1 MKNLVQIWG
10 LIRAPQEIS
19 LKVKLTIYLFF
30 VFLFQMQATV
40 HSENEKFTLNLN
52 YLGYEKVSAME
63 SHTDSSLETSK
74 TTRIKID
81 GNVKD
86 GFGMQS
92 ANAQQTI
99 TGTVSDEQGPIPG
112 ANILIQG
119 TTRGTQSDFDG
130 NYSIEASPD
139 DVLIISYIG
148 YATQNIVV
156 GDQTIINVSLQ
167 TDQEQLDEV
176 VVIGYG
182 TVKKSD
188 LTGSVSSVN
197 TDEINKTQ
205 VPSLAQAVQGR
216 AAGVVV
222 SKTSG
227 QPGSTPTVRIR
238 GIGTVNNA
246 DPLYIVDGVPIN
258 DIANIN
264 FADAESVEI
273 LKDAS
278 ATAIY
283 GSRAANGVVLITTK
297 TGRKDS
303 APLISYSSYYGFEEK
318 IDNLDVLNAEQWAT
332 INNEGRVNDGN
343 PINPDLENPSSLE
356 TFNWRDAV
364 YKTGTVANHQVSV
377 AGGTDKTNY
386 YFSFGHFDQKGII
399 KNTSFRRTNFR
410 INNTYQIK
418 PKIKLGHNIQYTN
431 AKTVGI
437 LDGGINSNQKTA
449 FTGYVIDPASPISND
464 DGTPARPL
472 FSTEILN
479 PVGSTIYNLR
489 PSSREGFLGNLFVN
503 IDLFEDLTFSSNIGV
518 EINNRKVDN
527 FEEEFFI
534 SAEQNRPNN
543 RYVLTRAEN
552 RTLIWFNTLN
562 YQKTFNEKHNF
573 SALLGHETQQLK
585 FNSVNATR
593 SNIPDGVEN
602 PTLGSGAVD
611 TATNSGNISESS
623 LLSFF
628 GRVNYNF
635 GQRYL
640 ITATYR
646 ADGSSR
652 FGSNNSFAYFP
663 SLALAWN
670 LHNEN
675 FFDVKSIDQIKFRV
689 GWGETG
695 NQDIPNSAI
704 FSTLSTNN
712 NYALGDAESAAIGLG
727 PTRPGNPDLR
737 WETTTTTNF
746 GVDLGLFKNS
756 FTLSADYFIK
766 NTSDLLLETPIPRL
780 SGFSGNPTVNAG
792 EIENKGLELVAN
804 FKKKIGDFNFSLG
817 GNISFV
823 DNVVVSLAD
832 EGSVITAG
840 RAGNG
845 YVDLSRTEVGQ
856 PLASFYGLEMIGIF
870 QDDSEIE
877 NNASLPGNQPG
888 DVRYRD
894 VNDDG
899 VINDDDRKIIGSP
912 LPDFTYGIN
921 LDLAYKQVDLSVFF
935 QGSQGND
942 IFNATG
948 WMLEGFLDSNL
959 STGFLNRWNGPGT
972 SNTVPRATFAGFSN
986 NNLASSRFVEDGSYL
1001 RLKNIQLGYTLP
1013 ESVLDKTFISFA
1025 RIYIAGQNLL
1035 TFTNYNGLDPELGI
1049 DDTQTQTGNRTTLD
1063 IGIDRGRFP
1072 SARTISLGIDVNF

>member
-1 MKNLVQIWG
+1 MKNLARKWEKERNPVRLSSNI
-10 LIRAPQEIS
+10 
-19 LKVKLTIYLFF
+19 KLA
-30 VFLFQMQATV
+30 VFLFFAFLLQIQATV
-40 HSENEKFTLNLN
+40 PSEIETIILKKDSFNHEKLYKTAQSRVEFNLFDKDSDSKYN
-52 YLGYEKVSAME
+52 IHEDKFE
-63 SHTDSSLETSK
+63 S
-74 TTRIKID
+74 
-81 GNVKD
+81 
-86 GFGMQS
+86 QS
-92 ANAQQTI
+92 PNSQQII
-99 TGTVSDEQGPIPG
+99 TGTISDEQGPIPG
-112 ANILIQG
+112 VNILVKG
-119 TTRGTQSDFDG
+119 TSRGTQSDFDG
-130 NYSIEASPD
+130 NYSIQ
-139 DVLIISYIG
+139 VLPSETLVVSYIG
-148 YATQNIVV
+148 YVTQNIQV
-156 GDQTIINVSLQ
+156 GNQTVINVLLQ
-167 TDQEQLDEV
+167 TDQQQLDEV
-176 VVIGYG
+176 VVVGYG

-188 LTGSVSSVN
+188 LTGSVSSVR
-197 TDEINKTQ
+197 TEEINKTQ

-216 AAGVVV
+216 VAGVSV

-238 GIGTVNNA
+238 GVGTVNNA
-246 DPLYIVDGVPIN
+246 DPLYIVDGVPID
-258 DIANIN
+258 DINNIN
-264 FADAESVEI
+264 FADAESVEV

-297 TGRKDS
+297 KGKKES
-303 APLISYSSYYGFEEK
+303 APLISYSTYFGFEEK
-318 IDNLDVLNAEQWAT
+318 INSLDVLNAEQWAT
-332 INNEGRVNDGN
+332 INNEGRINDGE

-356 TFNWRDAV
+356 TFNWPDAI
-364 YKTGTVANHQVSV
+364 YKSGTVTNHQVSV

-386 YFSFGHFDQKGII
+386 YFSFGHFDQKGIVR
-399 KNTSFRRTNFR
+399 NTSFKRTNLR

-418 PKIKLGHNIQYTN
+418 PKIKFGHNIQYTN
-431 AKTVGI
+431 AKTVSV
-437 LDGGINSNQKTA
+437 LDGGSNSNQKTA
-449 FTGYVIDPASPISND
+449 FAGYIIDPVSPIFNE

-472 FSTEILN
+472 FSTEIRN
-479 PVGSTIYNLR
+479 PVGSTIYNLN

-503 IDLFEDLTFSSNIGV
+503 VQLFKNLTFDSNIGL

-543 RYVLTRAEN
+543 RFVVSRVER
-552 RTLIWFNTLN
+552 RTLLWFNTLN
-562 YQKTFNEKHNF
+562 YQKTFNERN
-573 SALLGHETQQLK
+573 SLSVLLGHESQELST
-585 FNSVNATR
+585 NSTNATR

-602 PTLGSGAVD
+602 PTLGSGAVE
-611 TATNSGNISESS
+611 TATNGGNISESS

-635 GQRYL
+635 DQRYL

-652 FGSNNSFAYFP
+652 FGTNNNFAYFP
-663 SLALAWN
+663 SLAFAWN
-670 LHNEN
+670 LHNES
-675 FFDVKSIDQIKFRV
+675 FFKIRPINQIKLRI

-695 NQDIPNSAI
+695 NQNIPNSAI

-712 NYALGDAESAAIGLG
+712 NYVLGVDESPAIGLG
-727 PTRPGNPDLR
+727 PTRPGNPNLQ

-746 GVDLGLFKNS
+746 GIDLAFFKSS
-756 FTLSADYFIK
+756 FTFSADYFIK
-766 NTSDLLLETPIPRL
+766 KTSDLLLETPIQRL
-780 SGFSGNPTVNAG
+780 SGFSENPTVNAG

-804 FKKKIGDFNFSLG
+804 FKKKIGDFSFSLG
-817 GNISFV
+817 GNITFV

-840 RAGNG
+840 RGGNG
-845 YVDLSRTEVGQ
+845 FVDLSRTEAGQ
-856 PLASFYGLEMIGIF
+856 PLASFFGLEMIGIF
-870 QDDSEIE
+870 QDENEIE
-877 NNASLPGNQPG
+877 NNASLQGNQPG

-894 VNDDG
+894 VNGDG
-899 VINDDDRKIIGSP
+899 EINDDDRTIIGSP

-921 LDLAYKQVDLSVFF
+921 LDMAYKQFDLSVFF

-959 STGFLNRWNGPGT
+959 STEFLNRWTGPGT
-972 SNTVPRATFAGFSN
+972 SNTFPRATFDGFPN

-1013 ESVLDKTFISFA
+1013 ENALEKTFISNIRF
-1025 RIYIAGQNLL
+1025 YIAGQNLL
-1035 TFTNYNGLDPELGI
+1035 TFTDYSGLDPELGI
-1049 DDTQTQTGNRTTLD
+1049 DNTQTQDGNRTTLD

-1072 SARTISLGIDVNF
+1072 SARTISLGLDVNF